1 MSIKK
6 LKKITLYGLADEK
19 KAVLSGLQKLGC
31 LHLIP
36 LNEKEAVFRSEVS
49 AADETK
55 EALAYLQ
62 SCPNKRRI
70 VRNTNEPIK
79 NLVSLVL
86 ENKRELREI
95 SDERDELIKRINTV
109 RPWGDFKL
117 SSLEDRND
125 VHVWFYTIPKSDV
138 DVMQTLD
145 YPYEIVHQDNKF
157 CYVVVLAQR
166 EPDQEKM
173 PVKRSHIG
181 KSSLSELEVLK
192 ENAEYRLDENQLER
206 ERLTRWIYVIG
217 QAVARI
223 EDGKSLRDA
232 CSVVLSADQMF
243 LVSGWMPVDQEKAVK
258 TFVEKHELAAV
269 IETPKRDEIPPS
281 LISHAEKTGGG
292 SDTML
297 FFTTPAYRAWDPGSV
312 LFFSFALFFGMIM
325 NDAMYSI
332 IFGLV
337 IALYHKKMGK
347 SETGRR
353 LRTMFYFM
361 SVVGFFWGVLAGSY
375 FGVEPEEGSFLASLH
390 VINMS
395 DYADMMKLSVVIG
408 ALHIVIANAVV
419 AWNNRKSGHS
429 LANIGWCGLIIGAT
443 TLWLG
448 YTGDLPIVWQKS
460 IGPVLMLTGAVLIL
474 FFESH
479 RPVDGVKNI
488 LLRLKD
494 GVSALWH
501 ITGAFGDI
509 LSYMRLF
516 ALGLAGASLAITF
529 NSMAMQV
536 LHSLPGVGIFFCILI
551 LLAGHALN
559 LLLSLMAA
567 FVHGIRLN
575 VIEFLKWALSG
586 EGYPFKPFKK
596 LEESN

>member
-6 LKKITLYGLADEK
+6 LKKITLYGLTDERQV
-19 KAVLSGLQKLGC
+19 VLSGLQKLGC

-36 LNEKEAVFRSEVS
+36 LKEKEAAFRAEVS
-49 AADETK
+49 ATEATK
-55 EALAYLQ
+55 EALSHLQ
-62 SCPNKRRI
+62 TCPNKRRI
-70 VRNTNEPIK
+70 TRKTNESIK
-79 NLVSLVL
+79 HLVELVL
-86 ENKRELREI
+86 ENKKEMREI
-95 SDERDELIKRINTV
+95 ADERDELIERINTV

-117 SSLEDRND
+117 SSLEDRNNI
-125 VHVWFYTIPKSDV
+125 HVWFYTVPQSDMH
-138 DVMQTLD
+138 VMQDLD

-157 CYVVVLAQR
+157 CYVVVLAQC
-166 EPDQEKM
+166 EPDPEKM

-181 KSSLSELEVLK
+181 KNSLSQLEEMK
-192 ENAEYRLDENQLER
+192 ETAEQRLDENQLER
-206 ERLTRWIYVIG
+206 EKLTRWIYVID

-232 CSVVLSADQMF
+232 CSLTMNAEQMF
-243 LVSGWMPVDQEKAVK
+243 LVSGWMPVDREEKVK
-258 TFVEKHELAAV
+258 TFVEKYGLAAM
-269 IETPKRDEIPPS
+269 IEVPEKNEVPPS

-332 IFGLV
+332 IFGLI
-337 IALYHKKMGK
+337 IALFHKKMGG
-347 SETGRR
+347 SDTGKR

-361 SVVGFFWGVLAGSY
+361 SVVGFVWGVLAGSY
-375 FGVEPEEGSFLASLH
+375 FGIEPEEGFLATVH
-390 VINMS
+390 IINMN
-395 DYADMMKLSVVIG
+395 DYVAMMKLSVVIG

-419 AWNNRKSGHS
+419 AWNNRSSGHAV
-429 LANIGWCGLIIGAT
+429 ANVGWCGLIAGAT

-448 YTGDLPIVWQKS
+448 YTGDLSATWQTL
-460 IGPVLMLTGAVLIL
+460 IGPAMMIAGAAMIL

-479 RPVDGVKNI
+479 RPVDSVKNI
-488 LLRLKD
+488 ALRFLD

-516 ALGLAGASLAITF
+516 ALGLAGASLAMTF

-536 LHSLPGVGIFFCILI
+536 LHTLPGVGIFFCILI
-551 LLAGHALN
+551 LLIGHVLN